1 MERKE
6 PIQFKRRR
14 KYKDDEYY
22 HTFKEKM
29 KKENFDHTEICDF
42 PTKTFLKNVKTD

>member
-1 MERKE
+1 MERQE
-6 PIQFKRRR
+6 PLKFKRRR

-29 KKENFDHTEICDF
+29 KRK
-42 PTKTFLKNVKTD
+42 L

>member
-6 PIQFKRRR
+6 PIQLKRRR

-29 KKENFDHTEICDF
+29 KNTTHAQRGA
-42 PTKTFLKNVKTD
+42 V